1 MTILEFLVEHI
12 KKGATID
19 EANDIVHFAV
29 DRGILRFESTGTSVI
44 ATYVCPLIYTFILEH
59 IFPTELSYYK
69 LNQNV
74 TKFFP
79 LLHENRHSF
88 GELLEAFVEHI
99 NVVSISTG
107 SKKNQGL
114 NAAQSQANTD
124 GTLPLG
130 SLSVLPTEVCY
141 HFELYAFLKG
151 VINNRN
157 VVLYAEHKPFG
168 GKKFETKLDL
178 FLSNGTHYGIE
189 LASG

>member
-1 MTILEFLVEHI
+1 M
-12 KKGATID
+12 
-19 EANDIVHFAV
+19 
-29 DRGILRFESTGTSVI
+29 I

-79 LLHENRHSF
+79 LLQNRHSF
-88 GELLEAFVEHI
+88 GELLKGFIEHI

-107 SKKNQGL
+107 SKKSQGL

-130 SLSVLPTEVCY
+130 SLSMLPTEVCY

-168 GKKFETKLDL
+168 GGKKFETRLDL
-178 FLSNGTHYGIE
+178 YISNGTHYGIE